1 MHWVPKSVL
10 YLSKDEGGLG
20 LIHLQSR
27 TAAFRLQ
34 YVQRLLQCS
43 SELSWMGAACAILR
57 NIEGLGLDKTLFWLD
72 SQRLKLS
79 NSPVF
84 YRNLF
89 KVWSLFKKNRESN
102 GASLYF
108 KNHWLVAHVWT
119 YHVRFRSSYQK
130 GLCVMPS

>member
-10 YLSKDEGGLG
+10 YLSNDEGGLG

-72 SQRLKLS
+72 SQRQKLS

-84 YRNLF
+84 IATYLKSGLYLRKIGKAMVLLCF
-89 KVWSLFKKNRESN
+89 
-102 GASLYF
+102 GYF
-108 KNHWLVAHVWT
+108 KNHWFVAHV
-119 YHVRFRSSYQK
+119 
-130 GLCVMPS
+130 

>member
-10 YLSKDEGGLG
+10 YLSNDEGGLG

-72 SQRLKLS
+72 SQRQKLS

-84 YRNLF
+84 IATYLKSGLYLRKIGKAMVLLRF
-89 KVWSLFKKNRESN
+89 
-102 GASLYF
+102 GYF
-108 KNHWLVAHVWT
+108 KNHWFVAHV
-119 YHVRFRSSYQK
+119 
-130 GLCVMPS
+130 